1 VALCLAGKLP
11 SYREERCC
19 FFLFSCAVALV
30 ASGKLPSYQEEH
42 RFFFI
47 IIILYGSSAFPEVS
61 FLIGRSF
68 GVERLGLVKRTI
80 GCFKSRLVLDG
91 SDQLNKKS
99 DVSPKK
105 YDVDGLSGRLGAPV

>member
-1 VALCLAGKLP
+1 
-11 SYREERCC
+11 
-19 FFLFSCAVALV
+19 VALV

-42 RFFFI
+42 RFFFF
-47 IIILYGSSAFPEVS
+47 IILYGSSAFPEVS